1 MEHDDKITESRTKL
15 PDTPSDVIFLRR
27 VPEGKTITVVK
38 LDGGYRFKRHLES
51 LGLYP
56 GSTAQVV
63 QNTGF
68 GPMIVVVKGA
78 RIGLGDGMSRR
89 VQVTV
94 NGQKPDDDETS
105 TSEVQPLHLQ
115 ESIPHNLD
123 EQSNAVQLST
133 CRKGDRVRIVR
144 ILGKGFFRKRLQ
156 EMGLL
161 RGAEI
166 TIQKYAPM
174 RDPMEL
180 VIKGYH
186 LSIRVEEADNIF
198 VQPLNQ

>member
-1 MEHDDKITESRTKL
+1 MEHDTKTTETTIKL
-15 PDTPSDVIFLRR
+15 SDTPNEVILLRQ
-27 VPEGKTITVVK
+27 VPERETVTVVK
-38 LDGGYRFKRHLES
+38 LDGGYRFNRHLES
-51 LGLYP
+51 MGLYP
-56 GSTAQVV
+56 GSSVQVI

-68 GPMIVVVKGA
+68 GPMILLVKGA

-89 VQVTV
+89 VQITV
-94 NGQKPDDDETS
+94 NSQIPNDNAIS
-105 TSEVQPLHLQ
+105 NSEVQPPYPQ
-115 ESIPHNLD
+115 EIIPHHLD
-123 EQSNAVQLST
+123 ELSNTFQLST
-133 CRKGDRVRIVR
+133 CREGDRVRIVR

-166 TIQKYAPM
+166 MIQKYAPM

-186 LSIRVEEADNIF
+186 LSIRVEEADKIF
-198 VQPLNQ
+198 VQPLSR

>member
-1 MEHDDKITESRTKL
+1 MEPSTKITGTQSKASNSPPE
-15 PDTPSDVIFLRR
+15 VIPLRQA
-27 VPEGKTITVVK
+27 PEKETVTVVK
-38 LDGGYRFKRHLES
+38 LSGGYRFKRHLES

-56 GSTAQVV
+56 GSFAQVI

-68 GPMIVVVKGA
+68 GPLILSVKGA

-94 NGQKPDDDETS
+94 NSQKPDTRTAS
-105 TSEVQPLHLQ
+105 TSEESSPPYQENIPPHISKPL
-115 ESIPHNLD
+115 NT
-123 EQSNAVQLST
+123 VTLST
-133 CRKGDRVRIVR
+133 CREGDRVRIVR
-144 ILGKGFFRKRLQ
+144 ILGKGFFRNRLQ

-161 RGAEI
+161 KGAEI
-166 TIQKYAPM
+166 MIQKYAPM

-186 LSIRVEEADNIF
+186 LSIRVEEADRIF
-198 VQPLNQ
+198 VQPLSR